1 MKKSKSLFQVAAE
14 KYTNIS
20 SELKT
25 NKKAFLEATVADLN
39 KLYTKNKVGDIKD
52 GVPEPNFDSMP
63 KLNIG
68 GSESSNKTESPTG
81 GVANTTQT
89 NPNASPVG
97 NPGSSDPAELAK
109 GLQLVNINGVN
120 YIIADNPEDYKFGK
134 ASDFKEYQAA
144 TDKFTKSIGEAATT
158 YTVEDIMSALSVLS
172 GNTEVLA
179 NHGTDILGDDL
190 ATKVSPVGDMLVKE
204 DDGDGGLSVSAED
217 EAAKSSMSEEE
228 GDDNTDD
235 ANEVEEGIPEMS
247 GTTGTT
253 SASSELM
260 SPTDG
265 TSDKTSPS
273 TGQPGSA
280 SSFTTEKQDGLTG
293 VDDSYVT
300 ETGKGKET
308 EEKAPEGNIG
318 ISQDTSKGAGEAPEE
333 NSGALGPVA
342 DQQDGGAGESVWSAG
357 TNSGKPMAKGAG
369 ASMEDGTGQVGE
381 QQPQVGEA
389 SDEMGPDG
397 NSTGKDSAFWLPNDD
412 LLGLKDIV
420 GSVAK
425 DNGVPNTQEN
435 IVKDPATGAL
445 VKKPTTPVHSIP
457 NMRQF
462 VKTNPP
468 PGTVTN
474 MGQGQPVN
482 ISDMGLD
489 DVMGMDTANDRALNI
504 SMNFNF

>member
-39 KLYTKNKVGDIKD
+39 KLYTKSKVGSIKD
-52 GVPEPNFDSMP
+52 GVPTPNFSSME
-63 KLNIG
+63 KVNIG
-68 GSESSNKTESPTG
+68 GSEGSNKTESPSG
-81 GVANTTQT
+81 GVADAPV
-89 NPNASPVG
+89 NPAASPVG
-97 NPGSSDPAELAK
+97 KPGSADPTELAK

-144 TDKFTKSIGEAATT
+144 TDKFTKSLGEAATT
-158 YTVEDIMSALSVLS
+158 YTVEDIMSALSVLGGGS
-172 GNTEVLA
+172 NSEVLNTA
-179 NHGTDILGDDL
+179 PGMDMLGDDL
-190 ATKVSPVGDMLVKE
+190 ATNVGPVGDTLVKE
-204 DDGDGGLSVSAED
+204 DDGDGGLSVGAED
-217 EAAKSSMSEEE
+217 EAAKETVDEDE

-235 ANEVEEGIPEMS
+235 ANQITEAPLEAGSTS
-247 GTTGTT
+247 GTTGV
-253 SASSELM
+253 SSELM

-265 TSDKTSPS
+265 DSTKTSPS
-273 TGQPGSA
+273 TGSPDSA

-300 ETGKGKET
+300 ETGEEN

-318 ISQDTSKGAGEAPEE
+318 IKKASTKGAGEAPEE

-342 DQQDGGAGESVWSAG
+342 DQQDGGEGESVWSAG
-357 TNSGKPMAKGAG
+357 AGSGKPMAKGAG
-369 ASMEDGTGQVGE
+369 VSAEDGTGQVGE
-381 QQPQVGEA
+381 QQPQIGEA
-389 SDEMGPDG
+389 GPNGEADP
-397 NSTGKDSAFWLPNDD
+397 SGKESAFWLPNDD

-420 GSVAK
+420 GAINHDVSGVNAQQTIGK
-425 DNGVPNTQEN
+425 D
-435 IVKDPATGAL
+435 ATGNL
-445 VKKPTTPVHSIP
+445 VKKPTMPAHSIP

-462 VKTNPP
+462 VKTNGV
-468 PGTVTN
+468 PGAPSVLG
-474 MGQGQPVN
+474 MGQGGAPVDV
-482 ISDMGLD
+482 SDLD
-489 DVMGMDTANDRALNI
+489 GVMGMDTANDRALNI